1 MVPDRVGSGVLFVV
15 LPEDGETIRRRD
27 DHLLS
32 LRRMRTPITII
43 LNREFLSLVDCMKY
57 SQLRRGL
64 SPDDAAAYVG
74 SKELLRQ
81 F

>member
-1 MVPDRVGSGVLFVV
+1 MVPDRVGSGLLFVV

-43 LNREFLSLVDCMKY
+43 LNREFLSLVDRMKY